1 MDLLILAESLPQ
13 VIDLA
18 RLQGY
23 VLSAKPTTFA
33 QGTVEIRRVSKLDSE
48 TGDLV
53 SLDLLLV
60 TPQLQAVWAN
70 RQQVSWEG
78 DALSVVSR
86 DGLIELKLLRGSG
99 QDLDDINGCEAKPP
113 MNPDMSDR
121 AVTTRLKRVEQLRR
135 LCLALGRAKPFDKI
149 ETQTSA
155 APLSNQL
162 FPLSN
167 SQSPTDPTTQCKTQ

>member
-23 VLSAKPTTFA
+23 VLSAKPMTFA
-33 QGTVEIRRVSKLDSE
+33 QGAVEIRRVSKLDPES
-48 TGDLV
+48 GDLM

-78 DALSVVSR
+78 NALSVVSR

-99 QDLDDINGCEAKPP
+99 QDLDDIKRLRGE
-113 MNPDMSDR
+113 
-121 AVTTRLKRVEQLRR
+121 TTDE
-135 LCLALGRAKPFDKI
+135 P
-149 ETQTSA
+149 
-155 APLSNQL
+155 
-162 FPLSN
+162 
-167 SQSPTDPTTQCKTQ
+167 

>member
-23 VLSAKPTTFA
+23 VLSAKPMTFA
-33 QGTVEIRRVSKLDSE
+33 QGAVEIRRVSKLDSE

-60 TPQLQAVWAN
+60 TPPLHAIWAT

-78 DALSVVSR
+78 EALSVVSR

-99 QDLDDINGCEAKPP
+99 QDLDDIKRLRGE
-113 MNPDMSDR
+113 
-121 AVTTRLKRVEQLRR
+121 TTDE
-135 LCLALGRAKPFDKI
+135 P
-149 ETQTSA
+149 
-155 APLSNQL
+155 
-162 FPLSN
+162 
-167 SQSPTDPTTQCKTQ
+167 